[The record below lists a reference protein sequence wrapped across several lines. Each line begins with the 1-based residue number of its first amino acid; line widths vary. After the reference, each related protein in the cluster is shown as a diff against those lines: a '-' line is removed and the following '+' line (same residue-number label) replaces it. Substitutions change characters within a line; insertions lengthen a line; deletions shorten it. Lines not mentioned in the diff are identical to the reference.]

1 MRYRFTPQKKLGG
14 IDIGDIVFDIC
25 SRHELVAIL
34 MALQHV
40 YVSRKKELHQML
52 ELIEADFKSSGTKD
66 CGCIGMSYWE
76 ALVLTSVR
84 LGCNMDFDLLADL
97 ATNHRKLRQTLGLS
111 DWEDK
116 SYSRSTV
123 HDNISSIKART
134 IRAIKDII
142 VGVGHNLT
150 SDPLKRVRGDTFVL
164 KKNIHYPTDTSML
177 YDGVCKI
184 IDLCSQIADHY
195 AIVGWRKHDYW
206 KREVRITKNKI
217 IKVARSRA
225 SNRDSRLKS
234 LYVVIMQ
241 QADHIINK
249 ALGTVVALNR
259 KIQAEDLILPD
270 YWKGYLSELQY
281 FIGGTEYVSELARR
295 RILEGE
301 KIPNP
306 DKVFS
311 LFEPDTELINRGKS
325 PHPIEFGHRVL
336 VIQDNAGFIIHD
348 QVLDIGFTDEKI
360 ITEVMRKLQQRY
372 EGQIRAASFDK
383 GFWTPNNLQELSE
396 FIPLLVL
403 PKKGGRSET
412 DRLREGSEQFCS
424 IRKWHSGIESAIHA
438 LGAGNG
444 MTVCRD
450 KGPLGYERYVAM
462 AILGRNLHVLGNILL
477 DKERKRRRKNR
488 DLSAFL

>member
-1 MRYRFTPQKKLGG
+1 MRHRFTPQKKLGG
-14 IDIGDIVFDIC
+14 IDIGDIVFDIY
-25 SRHELVAIL
+25 SRHELVPIL
-34 MALQHV
+34 MALQHL
-40 YVSRKKELHQML
+40 YVSCSNELYQIL
-52 ELIEADFKSSGTKD
+52 DLIEADFKSKGTKD

-84 LGCNMDFDLLADL
+84 LGCDMDFDLLADL

-116 SYSRSTV
+116 GYSRSTI
-123 HDNISSIKART
+123 HDNISSIEART

-142 VGVGHNLT
+142 VGVGHNMT
-150 SDPLKRVRGDTFVL
+150 IDSLKRVRGDTFVL
-164 KKNIHYPTDTSML
+164 RKNIHYPTDTNML
-177 YDGVCKI
+177 YDGLSKI
-184 IDLCSQIADHY
+184 IDLCRQISDHY
-195 AIVGWRKHDYW
+195 RVAGWRKHDYW
-206 KREVRITKNKI
+206 KRDVRITKNKI
-217 IKVARSRA
+217 IRVARSRA
-225 SNRDSRLKS
+225 SDRDSRLKT
-234 LYVVIMQ
+234 LYVIMMQ
-241 QADHIINK
+241 QADQIINK
-249 ALGTVVALNR
+249 ALGTVVELNR
-259 KIQAEDLILPD
+259 KIQAENLILPD
-270 YWKGYLSELQY
+270 YWKKYLSELQY

-295 RILEGE
+295 RILDAE

-306 DKVFS
+306 EKVFS

-383 GFWTPNNLQELSE
+383 GFWTTNNLEGLSE
-396 FIPLLVL
+396 FIPLVVL
-403 PKKGGRSET
+403 PKRGGRSQT
-412 DRLREGSEQFCS
+412 DRLREDSDQFRS

-450 KGPLGYERYVAM
+450 KGQLGYDRYVAM
-462 AILGRNLHVLGNILL
+462 AILGRNLHVLGNVLL
-477 DKERKRRRKNR
+477 EKERKRRRNKL
-488 DLSAFL
+488 DLSALL